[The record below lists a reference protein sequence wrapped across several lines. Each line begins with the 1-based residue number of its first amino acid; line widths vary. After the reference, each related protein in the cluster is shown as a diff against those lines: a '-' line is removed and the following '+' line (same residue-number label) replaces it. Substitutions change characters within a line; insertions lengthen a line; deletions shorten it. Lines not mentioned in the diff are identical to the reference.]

1 MRKRRWSSVSLAASI
16 RQKLL
21 PSNYQRLA
29 QMLVARAKASMLGSS
44 VRVCDPFCG
53 DGRLIAALLSQ
64 VAMHK
69 ILSSRRWIVTLQDIE
84 RAAVAG
90 AHTLVTA
97 TASDLG
103 LDFEVRCVVADS
115 FGIAIPSPHD
125 AVVTNPPWE
134 LLKPDSRELGHLT
147 PEEETRHRKRLRHMC
162 QALDNRFPEARS
174 GKAWGGWG
182 KIWRGVDGN

>member
-1 MRKRRWSSVSLAASI
+1 MTRLSLQLSKRLFPMRKRRSLERVSGRFYTPDVIAVELT
-16 RQKLL
+16 
-21 PSNYQRLA
+21 QRLA

-115 FGIAIPSPHD
+115 FGIAIPYSHRRRRHKSP
-125 AVVTNPPWE
+125 VGIV
-134 LLKPDSRELGHLT
+134 
-147 PEEETRHRKRLRHMC
+147 
-162 QALDNRFPEARS
+162 EAGTIAS
-174 GKAWGGWG
+174 WGT
-182 KIWRGVDGN
+182 